1 MNVES
6 AEDEEIFKLHVPDQ
20 DRGLIVGRTASD
32 NLYVTLYDV
41 ANNPAATF
49 ESKYNSTFIKYLY
62 VNVIHVT
69 I

>member
-6 AEDEEIFKLHVPDQ
+6 AEDEEIFSLHVPDQ

-49 ESKYNSTFIKYLY
+49 ESKYNSTL
-62 VNVIHVT
+62 
-69 I
+69 